1 MRPEQFE
8 SELER
13 LNATLVTENHAIQ
26 NENRQLALLLK
37 EHESTLESVM
47 AKFRAFA
54 HSTQQHELE
63 LARHYE
69 QLLLEREH
77 AVPTYASFS
86 VRGLPERQQ
95 PQAVP
100 TLSMPA
106 EDAAAAASHLADPS
120 SAPVAIVPLAELD
133 RLSGL
138 LRAAFR
144 SLNGEDPEAAADED
158 ALDPAAA
165 SIEGGGYVALMHGG
179 ASEDRALETD
189 IELEQLRR
197 ENEELRRM
205 LRIAEADEASLPTT
219 R

>member
-1 MRPEQFE
+1 M
-8 SELER
+8 
-13 LNATLVTENHAIQ
+13 TENHAIQ

-37 EHESTLESVM
+37 EHESALEAVM

-54 HSTQQHELE
+54 HSTQQRELE

-69 QLLLEREH
+69 QLQLEREH

-86 VRGLPERQQ
+86 VRGG
-95 PQAVP
+95 AVP
-100 TLSMPA
+100 GRTRLPTVTIPA
-106 EDAAAAASHLADPS
+106 DEAHLAADPN
-120 SAPVAIVPLAELD
+120 APVAIVPLAELD

-144 SLNGEDPEAAADED
+144 SLNGEDPEAAEG

-165 SIEGGGYVALMHGG
+165 AIEGGGYLALMHGG

-189 IELEQLRR
+189 IELEALRR

-205 LRIAEADEASLPTT
+205 LRIAEADEAHLPTT